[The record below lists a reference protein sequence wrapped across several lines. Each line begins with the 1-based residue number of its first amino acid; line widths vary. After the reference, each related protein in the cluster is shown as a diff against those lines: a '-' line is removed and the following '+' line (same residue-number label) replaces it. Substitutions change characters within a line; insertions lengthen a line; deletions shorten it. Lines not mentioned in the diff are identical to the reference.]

1 MARPQEY
8 DVTLDGVGLILT
20 DEGLDVRRVQANPFA
35 MKSSTGER
43 TYADLDQWAVFQVDT
58 LHRGMGQERYGDP
71 EQFWYGVGVD
81 TRYKGKVFLR
91 PKQIQLTRPASKT
104 GDVFYAKFGSK
115 LFMSIDK
122 EVYELVTTTWTL
134 RETLTAT
141 CTGLCEFNGYLYAAQ
156 GSSNTLRKSAN
167 GTAWSDVGGTPSTHR
182 IYVHGGYLYRSLN
195 QVLYYSSDPDAGSP
209 TWSSAINVD
218 DSQYIVEGMITFD
231 DSLIVFK
238 NNAGYRIPGN
248 PGEIDQAFKIGELD
262 WAAAIDSNNGLH
274 SGIWSDGF
282 LYVTVGK
289 GGLLRWTGKTV
300 SPIGPDMVSAGP
312 VAGRIWSIVPTL
324 DFLYILVGEESTQA
338 VWIAAWNG
346 SGWHPFSHLGQE
358 GRAIYYFDSG
368 TGQGGELYITTY
380 NSSTTSNDTFRHYIA
395 GETGDPTKALDAS
408 YEWTDG
414 AITQNY
420 LYTSR
425 FTAGMHAAQKEYKEV
440 VLWAESLGT
449 AGAGTQQ
456 IRIEYR
462 IDTELST
469 DWVTLVTQ
477 TIEASASAQKSYT
490 TAFPVSSFAEKTL
503 TSVVG
508 RTVTLATGTTA
519 DMSADDWVY
528 FVDVNEYRMVES
540 VINTSSFGIQCNLDG
555 SPAAGSIIR
564 PGLPWGRYIQFRLS
578 FYTSV
583 DTRTPILR
591 ALALKYLVNITDYD
605 IWTINVLV
613 ADPKQ
618 RRNQASVREPV
629 ADQLTRLNEIRRKG
643 RVPFVDE
650 VGDSHTVKVS
660 NYSLIPIRQDTAS
673 GQTKP
678 HTEYHARLTLLEV

>member
-1 MARPQEY
+1 MSRSQEY

-20 DEGLDVRRVQANPFA
+20 DEGLGVRKVQANPFA
-35 MKSSTGER
+35 MKSSAGDR
-43 TYADLDQWAVFQVDT
+43 TYADLDEWAVFQIDT

-71 EQFWYGVGVD
+71 EQFWYAVGVD

-115 LFMSIDK
+115 ILMSIDK
-122 EVYELVTTTWTL
+122 EIYELVTTTWTL

-141 CTGLCEFNGYLYAAQ
+141 CTGMCEFNGYVYAAQ
-156 GSSNTLRKSAN
+156 GSSNTLRKSAD
-167 GTAWSDVGGTPSTHR
+167 ASSWSDVGGTPNAHR

-195 QVLYYSSDPDAGSP
+195 QALYYSSDPEAGSP

-231 DSLIVFK
+231 DALIVFK
-238 NNAGYRIPGN
+238 NNAAYRVPGN
-248 PGEIDQAFKIGELD
+248 PGEIDAAFKIGELD
-262 WAAAIDSNNGLH
+262 WSSMIDSNNGLR

-289 GGLLRWTGKTV
+289 GGLVRWTGKTV
-300 SPIGPDMVSAGP
+300 SPVGPDMVSAGP
-312 VAGRIWSIVPTL
+312 VAGRIWSVVPTL

-338 VWIAAWNG
+338 CWIAAWNG
-346 SGWHPFSHLGQE
+346 SGWHPFSHMGLE
-358 GRAIYYFDSG
+358 GRGAYYFDSS
-368 TGQGGELYITTY
+368 TGQGGELYVTAY
-380 NSSTTSNDTFRHYIA
+380 NSSTTSNDTYRHYIA
-395 GETGDPTKALDAS
+395 GESGDPTKGLDAS
-408 YEWTDG
+408 YEWSDT
-414 AITQNY
+414 AITTHY

-425 FTAGMHAAQKEYKEV
+425 FTAGMHDAQKEFKEII
-440 VLWAESLGT
+440 LWAENVGT

-456 IRIEYR
+456 IKVEYR
-462 IDTELST
+462 IDSESSS
-469 DWVTLVTQ
+469 DWVALVTQ
-477 TIEASASAQKSYT
+477 AVEASDNAQKSYT
-490 TAFPVSSFAEKTL
+490 TAFPVSSFAAKTL
-503 TSVVG
+503 TSVTG
-508 RTVTLATGTTA
+508 RTVVLATGTTA

-528 FVDVNEYRMVES
+528 FVDVNEYRMVAS
-540 VINTSSFGIQCNLDG
+540 VTNASTFVIQCDLDG
-555 SPAAGSIIR
+555 SPAAGSTIR
-564 PGLPWGRYIQFRLS
+564 AGLPWGRYIQFRLS

-583 DTRTPILR
+583 DTRTPVLR

-605 IWTINVLV
+605 IWTINVHV
-613 ADPKQ
+613 ANPVQ
-618 RRNQASVREPV
+618 YRNQPIVREPV
-629 ADQLTRLNEIRRKG
+629 ADQLTRLNEIRKKG

-660 NYSLIPIRQDTAS
+660 NYSLIPVRQETAS
-673 GQTKP
+673 DPVEP